1 MQLYAT
7 EKFKKQYKTL
17 PAPIKKQVKKQL
29 ALLMSNIN
37 HPSLNSKKMQDPR
50 DIWDARISR
59 SYRFTFQIKNDFYIL
74 RTVGTHDILKSP

>member
-1 MQLYAT
+1 LFAW
-7 EKFKKQYKTL
+7 KRKKL
-17 PAPIKKQVKKQL
+17 G
-29 ALLMSNIN
+29 LLFYELLQISYSFIN

-50 DIWDARISR
+50 DIWEASISR